1 MALFLEMYAAAV
13 LALCTQHAVAWLR
26 RRRYGGDPAES
37 NNTGYARH
45 GVAPGLAVQPACCYS
60 YSESDDGQ
68 YANL

>member
-13 LALCTQHAVAWLR
+13 LALCTQHAAAWLR
-26 RRRYGGDPAES
+26 RRHGGGPAS
-37 NNTGYARH
+37 HDTAYVPRGA
-45 GVAPGLAVQPACCYS
+45 APGLAVQPAYC

>member
-13 LALCTQHAVAWLR
+13 LALCTQHAAAWL
-26 RRRYGGDPAES
+26 RRRYGGDPEES
-37 NNTGYARH
+37 NHTGYAPR
-45 GVAPGLAVQPACCYS
+45 GVAPGLAVQPAYC